1 MLKNRA
7 PGEIK
12 PAEESL
18 EARLGLMG
26 GRGERVSAGIDL
38 QHDVKSSSNSGD
50 LQSTPLRVCRREGGQ

>member
-38 QHDVKSSSNSGD
+38 QHDVKSSSGD